1 MYKRYFFTF
10 LLGGS
15 LFLLFTP
22 IRAEAVP
29 ATSSATI
36 QFSNQQTLPVVP
48 LPRPPLIAAPDNA
61 GQWHMTPLE
70 YVPPLTQRLSQTSI
84 TDIRYYQLIGLL
96 LLLTTILLIK
106 KEATYYEKNN
116 D

>member
-1 MYKRYFFTF
+1 
-10 LLGGS
+10 
-15 LFLLFTP
+15 
-22 IRAEAVP
+22 
-29 ATSSATI
+29 
-36 QFSNQQTLPVVP
+36 
-48 LPRPPLIAAPDNA
+48 
-61 GQWHMTPLE
+61 MTPLE